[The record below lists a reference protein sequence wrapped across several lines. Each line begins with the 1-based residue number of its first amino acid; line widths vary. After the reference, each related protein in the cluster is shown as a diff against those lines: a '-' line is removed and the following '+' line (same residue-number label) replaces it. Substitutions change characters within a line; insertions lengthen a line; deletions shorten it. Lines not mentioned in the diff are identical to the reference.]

1 MKKYIK
7 SSETMD
13 LDFSNDYLLPLEH
26 ELDMANAT
34 AWTTWRQ
41 LNGKGLNNPAS
52 QIKDIAFEIEKMIS
66 RIRTIRSYMQSYYG
80 DTEETML
87 EDSSRYL
94 ED

>member
-13 LDFSNDYLLPLEH
+13 LDFSKDYLLPLEH

-41 LNGKGLNNPAS
+41 LNGRGLNNPAS
-52 QIKDIAFEIEKMIS
+52 QIKEIASEIDDMIS
-66 RIRTIRSYMQSYYG
+66 RIRSIRSYIVKYG
-80 DTEETML
+80 EEYSQ
-87 EDSSRYL
+87 D
-94 ED
+94 